1 LAYFSLFDTKHLTF
15 NVVLGIQKNNFMIFP
30 SLSKH
35 SSGSS
40 AGWKG
45 CIREWIDQSH
55 SNPREWLFFSFLL
68 ILSIG
73 YSAFAM
79 VAWHLDFWG
88 GVLVNLLGITTMV
101 LIGGLRLAGVRL
113 SPLITA
119 LQAATLTEAFC
130 ITWMTGGIYSATISW
145 LALSPL
151 PAVIAYT
158 QRARIA
164 GLAAG
169 WLLILGLY
177 AYALLGGEIAMQILP
192 QGLIHWHLMMAVVI
206 FAMQVALIYRIN
218 IVRHHRLQRIQKKS
232 RHLRH
237 MHQQLKHTQQ
247 QKDLFVASVSH
258 ELRTPMNAIL
268 GLADLIHHDKSLSTE
283 VRTKIEDIQ
292 KSGEHLLTI
301 INDLLDHSQMEAGRL
316 HVVKE
321 PFHLT
326 ETIHTSFQLLKR
338 RAETKP
344 LEYRLTVDG
353 TVPTWVMGDG
363 HRLTQILV
371 NLLGNAIK
379 FTERGEIELRC
390 TAEINTRV
398 EPVMTL
404 IHLEVRDTGMGIP
417 QDRQHRVFQNFSQVD
432 HTIARRF
439 GGNGLGLSITK
450 GLVEAMGGEIHFT
463 SQVGQGTHF
472 FVDLPCALT
481 EAPAPMQAAQE
492 PINSDQAIRI
502 LIADDNPLNR
512 QIASLQLRRHLPQ
525 AVVTE
530 VASGLQAF
538 EQVRDGSFDV
548 ILMDLLMPEM
558 DGLEASR
565 KIRNELPEPQRS
577 TPIIAL
583 TANTDKDELA
593 RCIEYGM
600 NECMLKPFNRTHLVQ
615 RVLSYVV

>member
-1 LAYFSLFDTKHLTF
+1 MNISNTSVPYPETPK
-15 NVVLGIQKNNFMIFP
+15 
-30 SLSKH
+30 
-35 SSGSS
+35 
-40 AGWKG
+40 GWGG
-45 CIREWIDQSH
+45 CVRQWIEKSH
-55 SNPREWLFFSFLL
+55 SNEREWLFFSFLI
-68 ILSIG
+68 ILSVG
-73 YSAFAM
+73 YMAFAL
-79 VAWHLDFWG
+79 VAWGLGFWG
-88 GVLVNLLGITTMV
+88 GVLVNVLGIASTV
-101 LIGGLRLAGVRL
+101 LIGGLRLAGFRL

-119 LQAATLTEAFC
+119 LQAATLIEAFC

-145 LALSPL
+145 LALAPL

-158 QRARIA
+158 QRGRIV
-164 GLAAG
+164 GLAVA

-177 AYALLGGEIAMQILP
+177 GYALLGGEIALQIMP
-192 QGLIHWHLMMAVVI
+192 HELIHWHLMMAVVI
-206 FAMQVALIYRIN
+206 FAMQVALLYRMN
-218 IVRHHRLQRIQKKS
+218 MVRNHRFQRIQQKS
-232 RHLRH
+232 RNLRQI
-237 MHQQLKHTQQ
+237 HQQLKHTQQ

-283 VRTKIEDIQ
+283 VRAKIEDIQ

-316 HVVKE
+316 QVVKE
-321 PFHLT
+321 PFNLQ

-344 LEYRLTVDG
+344 LQYKLSLDSS
-353 TVPTWVMGDG
+353 VPDWVMGDG

-390 TAEINTRV
+390 TAQTTLSAQ
-398 EPVMTL
+398 PAMTL

-417 QDRQHRVFQNFSQVD
+417 TDRQHRVFQNFSQVD

-439 GGNGLGLSITK
+439 GGNGLGLSITR
-450 GLVEAMGGEIHFT
+450 GLVQAMGGEIHFT

-472 FVDLPCALT
+472 FVDLPCELT
-481 EAPAPMQAAQE
+481 QAPAPMQAAAE
-492 PINSDQAIRI
+492 PTNSDQAIRI

-525 AVVTE
+525 ALVTE
-530 VASGLQAF
+530 VANGLQAF
-538 EQVRDGSFDV
+538 EQVRDGAFDV
-548 ILMDLLMPEM
+548 VLMDLLMPDM

-565 KIRNELPEPQRS
+565 KIRHELPEPQRS

-583 TANTDKDELA
+583 TANTDKEELA
-593 RCIEYGM
+593 RCLEYGM

>member
-1 LAYFSLFDTKHLTF
+1 M
-15 NVVLGIQKNNFMIFP
+15 NI
-30 SLSKH
+30 
-35 SSGSS
+35 SSTSAHKPQPP
-40 AGWKG
+40 AGWKEG
-45 CIREWIDQSH
+45 VRQWVDKSH
-55 SNPREWLFFSFLL
+55 SNPREWLFFSFLV

-79 VAWHLDFWG
+79 VAWDLDFWG
-88 GVLVNLLGITTMV
+88 GVVVNLLGIASMV

-164 GLAAG
+164 GLAVG

-177 AYALLGGEIAMQILP
+177 GYALLGGEIAMQIVP
-192 QGLIHWHLMMAVVI
+192 HGLIHWHLMMAVVI
-206 FAMQVALIYRIN
+206 FAMQVALLYRMN
-218 IVRHHRLQRIQKKS
+218 TVRNHRLQSIQKKS

-237 MHQQLKHTQQ
+237 VHQQLKHTQQ

-316 HVVKE
+316 QVVKE
-321 PFHLT
+321 PFNLT

-344 LEYRLTVDG
+344 LRYTLTIDSQ
-353 TVPTWVMGDG
+353 VPSWVMGDG

-379 FTERGEIELRC
+379 FTERGDIELRC
-390 TAEINTRV
+390 TAETGAHV
-398 EPVMTL
+398 PAGMAL

-417 QDRQHRVFQNFSQVD
+417 TDKQHRVFQNFSQVD

-439 GGNGLGLSITK
+439 GGNGLGLSITQ
-450 GLVEAMGGEIHFT
+450 GLVQAMGGEIHFT
-463 SQVGQGTHF
+463 SQVGQGTRF
-472 FVDLPCALT
+472 FVDLPCELT
-481 EAPAPMQAAQE
+481 EAPAPLQAAQA
-492 PINSDQAIRI
+492 PLDSDLAIRI

-530 VASGLQAF
+530 VVSGLQAF

-565 KIRNELPEPQRS
+565 KIRTELPEPQRS

-615 RVLSYVV
+615 RVLSYVL